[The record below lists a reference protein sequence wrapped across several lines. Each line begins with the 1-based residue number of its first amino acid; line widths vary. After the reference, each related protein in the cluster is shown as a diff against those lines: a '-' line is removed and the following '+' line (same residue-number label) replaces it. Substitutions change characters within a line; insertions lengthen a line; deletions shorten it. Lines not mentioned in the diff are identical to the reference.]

1 MANSREVR
9 PVPPSEG
16 LANRRTAI
24 IAIGAMGVLAVCL
37 VLWSRLPPPLL
48 GDDDDVVRTV
58 DALFTALT
66 SRNSTWIDDCEQ
78 RLHLL
83 RDESRLP
90 AASARFLD
98 DTIAQARE
106 GRWEPAAKR
115 LYDFIL
121 RQRART

>member
-9 PVPPSEG
+9 SVPRSEG

-24 IAIGAMGVLAVCL
+24 IALGVVAVLAACL
-37 VLWSRLPPPLL
+37 FLWSRLPPPPL

-66 SRNSTWIDDCEQ
+66 SRNSTGIDDCEQ
-78 RLHLL
+78 RLHVL

-90 AASARFLD
+90 AASATFLD

-106 GRWEPAAKR
+106 GHWEPAAKR
-115 LYDFIL
+115 LYHFIL